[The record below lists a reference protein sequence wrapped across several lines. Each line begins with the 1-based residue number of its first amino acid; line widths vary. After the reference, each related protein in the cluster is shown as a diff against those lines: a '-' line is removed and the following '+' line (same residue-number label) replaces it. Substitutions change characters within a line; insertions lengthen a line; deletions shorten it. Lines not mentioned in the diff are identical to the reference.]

1 MIGPKIHDRCFAKQH
16 VLNED
21 FIDINKTHLQGQFK
35 IFHLTTKRFG
45 ILQTTR
51 TCGNLVFITKREK
64 RVVSRNTDHEFSDR
78 SWFRSV
84 THSPCFFVSET
95 HSLQNRPLGPPIV
108 RFLTEFQNR
117 NLSETYFSFPEIFHL
132 KLWGPPQTLR
142 QTSNRKNSELTNA
155 TNSTFLIPN
164 STRLW
169 FDGFRFVSCQ
179 FESN

>member
-21 FIDINKTHLQGQFK
+21 FIDMNKTPLQGQFK

-51 TCGNLVFITKREK
+51 TCGNLVFITYREK

-84 THSPCFFVSET
+84 THTPNYCFVYKCVRVFSHIQSTFRSTAYFV
-95 HSLQNRPLGPPIV
+95 QGA
-108 RFLTEFQNR
+108 
-117 NLSETYFSFPEIFHL
+117 SF
-132 KLWGPPQTLR
+132 GV
-142 QTSNRKNSELTNA
+142 NDTNA
-155 TNSTFLIPN
+155 WMKYNGWDVHQFAYGLLLLSFGSTLPTSRAQTAHSWI
-164 STRLW
+164 
-169 FDGFRFVSCQ
+169 Q
-179 FESN
+179 QQ